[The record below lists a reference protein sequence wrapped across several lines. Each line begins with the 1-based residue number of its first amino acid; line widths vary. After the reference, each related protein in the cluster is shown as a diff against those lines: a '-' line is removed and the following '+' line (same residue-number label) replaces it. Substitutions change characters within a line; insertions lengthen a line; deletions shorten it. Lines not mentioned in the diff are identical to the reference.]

1 MWEPTL
7 IYLKDL
13 RGGDWGGPDSQRG
26 GLIYTFIIFIIIYY
40 IYIYN
45 IYIYIY
51 II

>member
-26 GLIYTFIIFIIIYY
+26 GLIYTFIIFIIILY
-40 IYIYN
+40 IYI
-45 IYIYIY
+45 
-51 II
+51 